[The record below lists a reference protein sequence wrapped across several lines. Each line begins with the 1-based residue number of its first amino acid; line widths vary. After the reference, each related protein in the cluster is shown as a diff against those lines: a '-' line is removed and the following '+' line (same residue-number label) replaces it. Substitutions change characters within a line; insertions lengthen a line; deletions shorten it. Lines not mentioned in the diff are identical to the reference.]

1 MKNIYSFLANA
12 WQEILQEQKLNKSF
26 LPFLLILTT
35 LPTLMAINN
44 VSTAIFIL
52 SVLIFNRNSKISS
65 QVVLLIPILLFVWMA
80 ASYFWTVDVSRT
92 TVAISK
98 EITLFLIPVA
108 FLLMRPFTKDQ
119 IVKLLKYYG
128 YTMVFYAVFF
138 LARAVVRYL
147 ISGDQRAFFYHGEY
161 DDDFGLVPKLLNAI
175 HVSVYVAVAFFY
187 FLSKEIKSKLDV
199 LCASVLFIFIFLL
212 SSKNIIVVFLLLI
225 GFHFFYF
232 SKSSNKMRLRNLAI
246 FILMV
251 GSILSFSKIK
261 NRFLVEFQ
269 SNSNSSVSHSV
280 FNEADEG
287 VNYISI
293 YEAWNNEKFTHGDYF
308 PGTAFR
314 VYQFRMFLEIFQE
327 EPVFWEGLGLNA
339 SLGKLKEKEL
349 KYNLYPGYG
358 AFNFHNQYVQNFA
371 ELGFIG
377 FLLLVVILFLNIKKA
392 IHNKDFIHISFGIL
406 MISLFLTES
415 FLWRQ
420 TGVLYFIIFYCLFNN
435 KNEYKKLKNE

>member
-1 MKNIYSFLANA
+1 
-12 WQEILQEQKLNKSF
+12 
-26 LPFLLILTT
+26 
-35 LPTLMAINN
+35 MAINN

-52 SVLIFNRNSKISS
+52 SVLIFNRNTKIE
-65 QVVLLIPILLFVWMA
+65 IKFILLVPIFLFIWMA
-80 ASYFWTVDVSRT
+80 SSYFWTVDVSRT
-92 TVAISK
+92 TSAISK
-98 EITLFLIPVA
+98 EITIFLIPVA
-108 FLLMRPFTKDQ
+108 FLLMRPFTKNQ
-119 IVKLLKYYG
+119 ILKLLKYYG
-128 YTMVFYAVFF
+128 YAMVFYALFF
-138 LARAVVRYL
+138 LVRATVRYL

-187 FLSKEIKSKLDV
+187 FLSKEIKNRLDV
-199 LCASVLFIFIFLL
+199 LCASILFIFIFLL
-212 SSKNIIVVFLLLI
+212 SSKNIIIVFLFLI
-225 GFHFFYF
+225 GIHFFYF

-246 FILMV
+246 FILVV

-269 SNSNSSVSHSV
+269 SNTNTSLSHSV
-280 FNEADEG
+280 YNEADEG

-293 YEAWNNEKFTHGDYF
+293 YEAWNNEKFTHADYF

-314 VYQFRMFLEIFQE
+314 VYQFRMFIEIFKE
-327 EPVFWEGLGLNA
+327 EPVFWQGLGLNA
-339 SLGKLKEKEL
+339 SLNKLLDKEK

-358 AFNFHNQYVQNFA
+358 NFNFHNQYVQNFA

-377 FLLLVVILFLNIKKA
+377 FLFLIIILFLNIKKA
-392 IHNKDFIHISFGIL
+392 IHNKDFLHISFGIL

-420 TGVLYFIIFYCLFNN
+420 TGALYFIIFYCLFNN
-435 KNEYKKLKNE
+435 NTEYKKQ

>member
-26 LPFLLILTT
+26 LPFLLILIT
-35 LPTLMAINN
+35 LPTIMAINN
-44 VSTAIFIL
+44 VGTAIFIL
-52 SVLIFNRNSKISS
+52 SIFVFNRNAKIETKIT
-65 QVVLLIPILLFVWMA
+65 LLIPILLYVWMV
-80 ASYFWTVDVSRT
+80 ASYFWSVDTSRT
-92 TVAISK
+92 SSAIFK

-108 FLLMRPFTKDQ
+108 FLIMKPFTKNQ
-119 IVKLLKYYG
+119 ILKLLKYYG
-128 YTMVFYAVFF
+128 YAMVFYATFF
-138 LARAVVRYL
+138 LLRAVIRYA

-161 DDDFGLVPKLLNAI
+161 DEDFGLVPKLLNAI

-187 FLSKEIKSKLDV
+187 FLTKGIKNKLDV
-199 LCASVLFIFIFLL
+199 LFASILFVFLFLL
-212 SSKNIIVVFLLLI
+212 SSKNIIIVFLFLI
-225 GFHFFYF
+225 GIHFFYF
-232 SKSSNKMRLRNLAI
+232 SKSSNKMRLRNLSI
-246 FILMV
+246 FILVV

-269 SNSNSSVSHSV
+269 SNTNTSVSHSV
-280 FNEADEG
+280 YNEADEG

-314 VYQFRMFLEIFQE
+314 VYQFRMFVEIFKE
-327 EPVFWEGLGLNA
+327 EPIFWKGLGLNA
-339 SLGKLKEKEL
+339 SLNKLLEKEK

-358 AFNFHNQYVQNFA
+358 NFNFHNQYVQNFA
-371 ELGFIG
+371 ELGFVG
-377 FLLLVVILFLNIKKA
+377 FLLLIVILFLNLKNA
-392 IHNKDFIHISFGIL
+392 IQHKDFIHISFAIL

-420 TGVLYFIIFYCLFNN
+420 TGVLYFIILYCLFNSNSEN
-435 KNEYKKLKNE
+435 KRLKTK

>member
-26 LPFLLILTT
+26 LPFLLILIT
-35 LPTLMAINN
+35 LPTIMAINN

-52 SVLIFNRNSKISS
+52 SVLIFNRNSKVST
-65 QVVLLIPILLFVWMA
+65 QVTLLVPILLFVWMA

-92 TVAISK
+92 TAAISK
-98 EITLFLIPVA
+98 EITLFLIPVT
-108 FLLMRPFTKDQ
+108 FLLMRPFSKDQ
-119 IVKLLKYYG
+119 ILKLLKYYG
-128 YTMVFYAVFF
+128 YAMVFYAVFF
-138 LARAVVRYL
+138 LLRASVRYL

-187 FLSKEIKSKLDV
+187 FLSKEIRSKLDV
-199 LCASVLFIFIFLL
+199 LCASILFVFIFLL
-212 SSKNIIVVFLLLI
+212 SSKNIIIVFLFLI
-225 GFHFFYF
+225 RIHFFYF
-232 SKSSNKMRLRNLAI
+232 SKSSNKMRLRYLTI
-246 FILMV
+246 FILVV

-269 SNSNSSVSHSV
+269 SNTNTSISHNV
-280 FNEADEG
+280 YNEANEG

-293 YEAWNNEKFTHGDYF
+293 YEAWNNEKFTQSDYF

-314 VYQFRMFLEIFQE
+314 VYQFRMFLEIFKE
-327 EPVFWEGLGLNA
+327 EPIFWEGLGLNA
-339 SLGKLKEKEL
+339 SLHKLKEKEL
-349 KYNLYPGYG
+349 KYNLYPVYG
-358 AFNFHNQYVQNFA
+358 SFNFHNQYVQNFA
-371 ELGFIG
+371 ELGFVG
-377 FLLLVVILFLNIKKA
+377 FLLLIVILFLNIKKA
-392 IHNKDFIHISFGIL
+392 IHNKDFLHISFGIL

>member
-1 MKNIYSFLANA
+1 
-12 WQEILQEQKLNKSF
+12 
-26 LPFLLILTT
+26 
-35 LPTLMAINN
+35 MAINN

-52 SVLIFNRNSKISS
+52 SVLLFNRNSKVST
-65 QVVLLIPILLFVWMA
+65 QVTFLVPILLFFWMA
-80 ASYFWTVDVSRT
+80 ASYFWTADVSRT
-92 TVAISK
+92 TTAISK
-98 EITLFLIPVA
+98 EITLLLIPVT

-119 IVKLLKYYG
+119 ILKLLKYYG
-128 YTMVFYAVFF
+128 HAMVFYAVFF
-138 LARAVVRYL
+138 LVRAAVRY
-147 ISGDQRAFFYHGEY
+147 IIYGDQRAFFYHGEY

-212 SSKNIIVVFLLLI
+212 SSKNIIVVFLVLI
-225 GFHFFYF
+225 GIHFFYF
-232 SKSSNKMRLRNLAI
+232 SKSSNKMRLRNLTI
-246 FILMV
+246 FILVV

-269 SNSNSSVSHSV
+269 SNTNTSISHNV
-280 FNEADEG
+280 YNEANEG

-293 YEAWNNEKFTHGDYF
+293 YEAWNNEKFTQSDYF

-314 VYQFRMFLEIFQE
+314 VYQFRMFLEIFKE
-327 EPVFWEGLGLNA
+327 EPIFWEGLGLNA
-339 SLGKLKEKEL
+339 SLHKLKEKEL
-349 KYNLYPGYG
+349 KYNLYPVYG
-358 AFNFHNQYVQNFA
+358 SFNFHNQYVQNFA

-377 FLLLVVILFLNIKKA
+377 FLLLIVILFLNIKKA
-392 IHNKDFIHISFGIL
+392 IQNKDFMHISFAIL

-420 TGVLYFIIFYCLFNN
+420 TGVLYFIIFYCLFNT
-435 KNEYKKLKNE
+435 NEYKKLKN

>member
-1 MKNIYSFLANA
+1 
-12 WQEILQEQKLNKSF
+12 
-26 LPFLLILTT
+26 
-35 LPTLMAINN
+35 MAINN
-44 VSTAIFIL
+44 VSTTIFIL

-65 QVVLLIPILLFVWMA
+65 QVVLLIPILLFVWMT

-92 TVAISK
+92 TAAISK
-98 EITLFLIPVA
+98 EITLFLIPVT

-128 YTMVFYAVFF
+128 YAMVFYAVFF
-138 LARAVVRYL
+138 LARAIVRYL

-175 HVSVYVAVAFFY
+175 HVSVYLAVAFFY
-187 FLSKEIKSKLDV
+187 FLSKEIKSKLDI
-199 LCASVLFIFIFLL
+199 LCASILFVFIFLL
-212 SSKNIIVVFLLLI
+212 SSKNIIIVFLFLI
-225 GFHFFYF
+225 GIHFFYF

-246 FILMV
+246 FILVV

-269 SNSNSSVSHSV
+269 SNTNTSISHNV
-280 FNEADEG
+280 YNEADEG

-293 YEAWNNEKFTHGDYF
+293 YEAWNNEKFTHSDYF

-314 VYQFRMFLEIFQE
+314 VYQFRMFLEIFKE
-327 EPVFWEGLGLNA
+327 EPIFWEGLGLNA
-339 SLGKLKEKEL
+339 SLNKLQEKEK
-349 KYNLYPGYG
+349 KYNLYPVYG
-358 AFNFHNQYVQNFA
+358 SFNFHNQYVQNFA

-377 FLLLVVILFLNIKKA
+377 FALLIVILFLNIKKA
-392 IHNKDFIHISFGIL
+392 IKHKDFIHISFAIL

-420 TGVLYFIIFYCLFNN
+420 TGALYFIIFYCLFNN
-435 KNEYKKLKNE
+435 NTEYKKQ

>member
-1 MKNIYSFLANA
+1 
-12 WQEILQEQKLNKSF
+12 
-26 LPFLLILTT
+26 
-35 LPTLMAINN
+35 MAINN

-52 SVLIFNRNSKISS
+52 SVLIFNRNSKVST
-65 QVVLLIPILLFVWMA
+65 QVALLVPILLFVWMA

-92 TVAISK
+92 TAAISK
-98 EITLFLIPVA
+98 EITLFLIPVT
-108 FLLMRPFTKDQ
+108 FLLMRPFSKDQ
-119 IVKLLKYYG
+119 ILKLLKYYG
-128 YTMVFYAVFF
+128 YAMVFYAVFF
-138 LARAVVRYL
+138 LLRASVRYL

-187 FLSKEIKSKLDV
+187 FLSKEIRSKLDV
-199 LCASVLFIFIFLL
+199 LCASILFVFIFLL
-212 SSKNIIVVFLLLI
+212 SSKNIIIVFLFLI
-225 GFHFFYF
+225 GIHFFYF
-232 SKSSNKMRLRNLAI
+232 SKSSNKMRLRNLTI
-246 FILMV
+246 FILVV

-269 SNSNSSVSHSV
+269 SNTNTSISHNV
-280 FNEADEG
+280 YNEANEG

-293 YEAWNNEKFTHGDYF
+293 YEAWNNEKFTQSDYF

-314 VYQFRMFLEIFQE
+314 VYQFRMFLEIFKE
-327 EPVFWEGLGLNA
+327 EPIFWEGLGLNA
-339 SLGKLKEKEL
+339 SLHKLKEKEL
-349 KYNLYPGYG
+349 KYNLYPVYG
-358 AFNFHNQYVQNFA
+358 SFNFHNQYVQNFA
-371 ELGFIG
+371 ELGFVG
-377 FLLLVVILFLNIKKA
+377 FLLLIVILFLNIKKA
-392 IHNKDFIHISFGIL
+392 IHNKDFLHISFGIL

>member
-1 MKNIYSFLANA
+1 
-12 WQEILQEQKLNKSF
+12 
-26 LPFLLILTT
+26 
-35 LPTLMAINN
+35 MAINN

-52 SVLIFNRNSKISS
+52 SVLIFNRNSKISN

-92 TVAISK
+92 TAAISK
-98 EITLFLIPVA
+98 EITLLLIPVT

-119 IVKLLKYYG
+119 ILKLLKYYA
-128 YTMVFYAVFF
+128 YAMVFYAVFF
-138 LARAVVRYL
+138 LVRAAVRFL

-175 HVSVYVAVAFFY
+175 HVSVYLAVAFFY
-187 FLSKEIKSKLDV
+187 FLSKEIKSKLDII
-199 LCASVLFIFIFLL
+199 CASILFVFIFLL
-212 SSKNIIVVFLLLI
+212 SSKNIIIVFLFLVGI
-225 GFHFFYF
+225 HFFYF

-246 FILMV
+246 FILVV

-269 SNSNSSVSHSV
+269 SNSNTSISHNV
-280 FNEADEG
+280 YNEADEG
-287 VNYISI
+287 VNYVSI
-293 YEAWNNEKFTHGDYF
+293 YEAWNNEKFKHDDYF

-314 VYQFRMFLEIFQE
+314 VYQFRMFLEIFKE
-327 EPVFWEGLGLNA
+327 EPIFWEGLGLNA
-339 SLGKLKEKEL
+339 SLNKLKEKET
-349 KYNLYPGYG
+349 KYNLYPVYG
-358 AFNFHNQYVQNFA
+358 SFNFHNQYVQNFA

-377 FLLLVVILFLNIKKA
+377 FVLLIVILFLNIKKA
-392 IHNKDFIHISFGIL
+392 IRNKDFIHISFAIL

-420 TGVLYFIIFYCLFNN
+420 TGMLYFIIFYCLFNS
-435 KNEYKKLKNE
+435 KNEYKKLKN

>member
-26 LPFLLILTT
+26 LPFLLILIT

-52 SVLIFNRNSKISS
+52 SVLIFNRNNKIEMKVS
-65 QVVLLIPILLFVWMA
+65 LILPILLYVWMI
-80 ASYFWTVDVSRT
+80 ASYFWTVDVPRT
-92 TVAISK
+92 TAAISK
-98 EITLFLIPVA
+98 EVTLFLIPVA
-108 FLLMRPFTKDQ
+108 FLIMRPFTRDQ
-119 IVKLLKYYG
+119 ILKLLKYYG
-128 YTMVFYAVFF
+128 YAMVFYAVFF
-138 LARAVVRYL
+138 LARAAVRYL
-147 ISGDQRAFFYHGEY
+147 ISGDQKAFFYHGEY

-187 FLSKEIKSKLDV
+187 FLSKELKSKLDV

-212 SSKNIIVVFLLLI
+212 SSKNIIVVFLFLI
-225 GFHFFYF
+225 GIHFFYF

-246 FILMV
+246 FILVV

-269 SNSNSSVSHSV
+269 SNTNTSVSHSV

-314 VYQFRMFLEIFQE
+314 VYQLRMFVEIFKE
-327 EPVFWEGLGLNA
+327 EPTLFWQGLGLNA
-339 SLGKLKEKEL
+339 SLNKLLEKEK

-358 AFNFHNQYVQNFA
+358 TFNFHNQYVQNFA
-371 ELGFIG
+371 ELGFVG
-377 FLLLVVILFLNIKKA
+377 FLLLIVILFLNIKKA
-392 IHNKDFIHISFGIL
+392 IQNKDFIHISFGIL

-420 TGVLYFIIFYCLFNN
+420 TGVLYFIIFYCLFNT
-435 KNEYKKLKNE
+435 NEYKKLKN

>member
-1 MKNIYSFLANA
+1 
-12 WQEILQEQKLNKSF
+12 
-26 LPFLLILTT
+26 
-35 LPTLMAINN
+35 MAINN

-52 SVLIFNRNSKISS
+52 SVLIFNRNSKISI

-92 TVAISK
+92 TSAISK
-98 EITLFLIPVA
+98 EITLFLIPVT

-128 YTMVFYAVFF
+128 YAMVFYAVFF
-138 LARAVVRYL
+138 LARAIVRYL

-175 HVSVYVAVAFFY
+175 HVSVYFAVAFFY
-187 FLSKEIKSKLDV
+187 FLSKEIKSKLDI
-199 LCASVLFIFIFLL
+199 LCASILFVFIFLL
-212 SSKNIIVVFLLLI
+212 SSKNIIIVFLFLI
-225 GFHFFYF
+225 GIHFFYF

-246 FILMV
+246 FILVV

-269 SNSNSSVSHSV
+269 SNTNTSISHNV
-280 FNEADEG
+280 YNEANEG

-293 YEAWNNEKFTHGDYF
+293 YEAWNNEKFTHSDYF

-314 VYQFRMFLEIFQE
+314 VYQFRMFVEIFKE
-327 EPVFWEGLGLNA
+327 EPIFWEGLGLNA
-339 SLGKLKEKEL
+339 SLNKLQEKEK
-349 KYNLYPGYG
+349 KYNLYPVYG
-358 AFNFHNQYVQNFA
+358 SFNFHNQYVQNFA

-377 FLLLVVILFLNIKKA
+377 FLFLIVILFLNIKKA
-392 IHNKDFIHISFGIL
+392 LKHKDFIHISFAIL

-420 TGVLYFIIFYCLFNN
+420 TGALYFIIFYCLFNN
-435 KNEYKKLKNE
+435 NTEYKKQ

>member
-1 MKNIYSFLANA
+1 
-12 WQEILQEQKLNKSF
+12 
-26 LPFLLILTT
+26 
-35 LPTLMAINN
+35 MAINN

-52 SVLIFNRNSKISS
+52 SVLIFNRNTKIE
-65 QVVLLIPILLFVWMA
+65 IKFILLVPIFLFIWMA
-80 ASYFWTVDVSRT
+80 SSYFWTVDVSRT
-92 TVAISK
+92 TSAISK
-98 EITLFLIPVA
+98 EITIFLIPVA
-108 FLLMRPFTKDQ
+108 FLLMRPFTKNQ
-119 IVKLLKYYG
+119 ILKLLKYYG
-128 YTMVFYAVFF
+128 YAMVFYALFF
-138 LARAVVRYL
+138 LVRATVRYL

-187 FLSKEIKSKLDV
+187 FLSKEIKNRLDV
-199 LCASVLFIFIFLL
+199 LCASILFIFLFLL
-212 SSKNIIVVFLLLI
+212 SSKNIIIVFLFLI
-225 GFHFFYF
+225 GIHFFYF

-246 FILMV
+246 FILVV

-269 SNSNSSVSHSV
+269 SNTNTSLSHSV
-280 FNEADEG
+280 YNEADEG

-293 YEAWNNEKFTHGDYF
+293 YEAWNNEKFTHADYF

-314 VYQFRMFLEIFQE
+314 VYQFRMFIEIFKE
-327 EPVFWEGLGLNA
+327 EPVFWQGLGLNA
-339 SLGKLKEKEL
+339 SLNKLLDKEK

-358 AFNFHNQYVQNFA
+358 NFNFHNQYVQNFA

-377 FLLLVVILFLNIKKA
+377 FLFLIVILFFNIKNALKR
-392 IHNKDFIHISFGIL
+392 KDFIHISFAIL

-420 TGVLYFIIFYCLFNN
+420 TGALYFIIFYCLFNN
-435 KNEYKKLKNE
+435 NTEYKKQ

>member
-1 MKNIYSFLANA
+1 
-12 WQEILQEQKLNKSF
+12 
-26 LPFLLILTT
+26 
-35 LPTLMAINN
+35 MAINN

-52 SVLIFNRNSKISS
+52 SVLIFNRNSKVST
-65 QVVLLIPILLFVWMA
+65 QVTLLVPILLFVWMA

-92 TVAISK
+92 TAAISK
-98 EITLFLIPVA
+98 EITLFLIPVT
-108 FLLMRPFTKDQ
+108 FLLMRPFSKDQ
-119 IVKLLKYYG
+119 ILKLLKYYG
-128 YTMVFYAVFF
+128 YAMVFYAVFF
-138 LARAVVRYL
+138 LLRASVRYL

-187 FLSKEIKSKLDV
+187 FLSKEIRSKLDV
-199 LCASVLFIFIFLL
+199 LCASILFVFIFLL
-212 SSKNIIVVFLLLI
+212 SSKNIIIVFLFLI
-225 GFHFFYF
+225 GIHFFYF
-232 SKSSNKMRLRNLAI
+232 SKSSNKMRLRNLTI
-246 FILMV
+246 FILVV

-269 SNSNSSVSHSV
+269 SNTNTSISHNV
-280 FNEADEG
+280 YNEANEG

-293 YEAWNNEKFTHGDYF
+293 YEAWNNEKFTQSDYF

-314 VYQFRMFLEIFQE
+314 VYQFRMFLEIFKE
-327 EPVFWEGLGLNA
+327 EPIFWEGLGLNA
-339 SLGKLKEKEL
+339 SLHKLQEKEL
-349 KYNLYPGYG
+349 KYNLYPVYG
-358 AFNFHNQYVQNFA
+358 SFNFHNQYVQNFA
-371 ELGFIG
+371 ELGFVG
-377 FLLLVVILFLNIKKA
+377 FLLLIVILFLNIKKA
-392 IHNKDFIHISFGIL
+392 IHNKDFLHISFGIL

>member
-1 MKNIYSFLANA
+1 MKNIYSFLTNA
-12 WQEILQEQKLNKSF
+12 WREILEEQQLNKSF
-26 LPFLLILTT
+26 LPFLLILIT
-35 LPTLMAINN
+35 LPTIMAINN

-52 SVLIFNRNSKISS
+52 SVLIFNRNTKIEIKFT
-65 QVVLLIPILLFVWMA
+65 LLVPIFLFIWMA
-80 ASYFWTVDVSRT
+80 SSYFWTVDVSRT
-92 TVAISK
+92 ASAISK

-108 FLLMRPFTKDQ
+108 FLLMRPFTKNQ
-119 IVKLLKYYG
+119 ILKLLKYYG
-128 YTMVFYAVFF
+128 YAMVFYALFF
-138 LARAVVRYL
+138 LLRAAVRYL

-187 FLSKEIKSKLDV
+187 FLNKEIKSRLDV
-199 LCASVLFIFIFLL
+199 LCASILFLFIFLL
-212 SSKNIIVVFLLLI
+212 SSKNIIIVFLFLI
-225 GFHFFYF
+225 GIHFFYF

-246 FILMV
+246 FILVV

-269 SNSNSSVSHSV
+269 SNTNTSLSHSV
-280 FNEADEG
+280 YNEADEG

-293 YEAWNNEKFTHGDYF
+293 YEAWNNEKFTHADYF

-314 VYQFRMFLEIFQE
+314 VYQFRMFLEIFKE
-327 EPVFWEGLGLNA
+327 EPVFWQGLGLNA
-339 SLGKLKEKEL
+339 SLNKLLDKEK

-358 AFNFHNQYVQNFA
+358 NFNFHNQYVQNFA

-377 FLLLVVILFLNIKKA
+377 FLFLIVILFFNIKNALKR
-392 IHNKDFIHISFGIL
+392 KDFIHISFAIL

-420 TGVLYFIIFYCLFNN
+420 TGALYFIIFYCLFNN
-435 KNEYKKLKNE
+435 NTEYKKQ

>member
-26 LPFLLILTT
+26 LPFLLILIT
-35 LPTLMAINN
+35 LPTIMAINN

-52 SVLIFNRNSKISS
+52 SVLIFNRNSKVST
-65 QVVLLIPILLFVWMA
+65 QVTLLVPILLFVWMA

-92 TVAISK
+92 TAAISK
-98 EITLFLIPVA
+98 EITLFLIPVT
-108 FLLMRPFTKDQ
+108 FLLMRPFSKDQ
-119 IVKLLKYYG
+119 ILKLLKYYG
-128 YTMVFYAVFF
+128 YAMVFYAVFF
-138 LARAVVRYL
+138 LLRASVRYL

-187 FLSKEIKSKLDV
+187 FLSKEIRSKLDV
-199 LCASVLFIFIFLL
+199 LCASILFVFIFLL
-212 SSKNIIVVFLLLI
+212 SSKNIIIVFLFLI
-225 GFHFFYF
+225 GIHFFYF
-232 SKSSNKMRLRNLAI
+232 SKSSNKMRLRNLTI
-246 FILMV
+246 FILVV

-269 SNSNSSVSHSV
+269 SNTNTSISHNV
-280 FNEADEG
+280 YNEANEG

-293 YEAWNNEKFTHGDYF
+293 YEAWNNEKFTQSDYF

-314 VYQFRMFLEIFQE
+314 VYQFRMFLEIFKE
-327 EPVFWEGLGLNA
+327 EPIFWEGLGLNA
-339 SLGKLKEKEL
+339 SLHKLQEKEL
-349 KYNLYPGYG
+349 KYNLYPVYG
-358 AFNFHNQYVQNFA
+358 SFNFHNQYVQNFA
-371 ELGFIG
+371 ELGFVG
-377 FLLLVVILFLNIKKA
+377 FLLLIVILFLNIKKA
-392 IHNKDFIHISFGIL
+392 IHNKDFLHISFGIL

>member
-1 MKNIYSFLANA
+1 
-12 WQEILQEQKLNKSF
+12 
-26 LPFLLILTT
+26 
-35 LPTLMAINN
+35 MAINN

-52 SVLIFNRNSKISS
+52 SVLIFNRNSKVST
-65 QVVLLIPILLFVWMA
+65 QVTLLVPILLFVWMA

-92 TVAISK
+92 TAAISK
-98 EITLFLIPVA
+98 EITLFLIPVT
-108 FLLMRPFTKDQ
+108 FLLMRPFSKDQ
-119 IVKLLKYYG
+119 ILKLLKYYG
-128 YTMVFYAVFF
+128 YAMVFYAVFF
-138 LARAVVRYL
+138 LLRASVRYL

-187 FLSKEIKSKLDV
+187 FLSKEIRSKLDV
-199 LCASVLFIFIFLL
+199 LCASILFVFIFLL
-212 SSKNIIVVFLLLI
+212 SSKNIIIVFLFLI
-225 GFHFFYF
+225 GIHFFYF
-232 SKSSNKMRLRNLAI
+232 SKSSNKMRLRNLTI
-246 FILMV
+246 FILVV

-269 SNSNSSVSHSV
+269 SNTNTSISHNV
-280 FNEADEG
+280 YNEANEG

-293 YEAWNNEKFTHGDYF
+293 YEAWNNEKFTQSDYF

-314 VYQFRMFLEIFQE
+314 VYQFRMFLEIFKE
-327 EPVFWEGLGLNA
+327 EPIFWEGLGLNA
-339 SLGKLKEKEL
+339 SLHKLKEKEL
-349 KYNLYPGYG
+349 KYNLYPVYG
-358 AFNFHNQYVQNFA
+358 SFNFHNQYVQNFA

>member
-1 MKNIYSFLANA
+1 
-12 WQEILQEQKLNKSF
+12 
-26 LPFLLILTT
+26 
-35 LPTLMAINN
+35 MAINN

-65 QVVLLIPILLFVWMA
+65 QVVLLIPILLFVWMT

-92 TVAISK
+92 TAAISK
-98 EITLFLIPVA
+98 EITLFLIPVT

-128 YTMVFYAVFF
+128 YAMVFYAVFF
-138 LARAVVRYL
+138 LARAIVRYL

-175 HVSVYVAVAFFY
+175 HVSVYLAVAFFY
-187 FLSKEIKSKLDV
+187 FLSKEIKSKLDI
-199 LCASVLFIFIFLL
+199 LCASILFVFIFLL
-212 SSKNIIVVFLLLI
+212 SSKNIIIVFLFLI
-225 GFHFFYF
+225 GIHFFYF

-246 FILMV
+246 FILVV

-269 SNSNSSVSHSV
+269 SNTNTSISHNV
-280 FNEADEG
+280 YNEADEG

-293 YEAWNNEKFTHGDYF
+293 YEAWNNEKFTHSDYF

-314 VYQFRMFLEIFQE
+314 VYQFRMFLEIFKE
-327 EPVFWEGLGLNA
+327 EPIFWEGLGLNA
-339 SLGKLKEKEL
+339 SLNKLQEKEK
-349 KYNLYPGYG
+349 KYNLYPVYG
-358 AFNFHNQYVQNFA
+358 SFNFHNQYVQNFA

-377 FLLLVVILFLNIKKA
+377 FALLIVILFLNIKKA
-392 IHNKDFIHISFGIL
+392 IKHKDFIHISFAIL

-420 TGVLYFIIFYCLFNN
+420 TGALYFIIFYCLFNN
-435 KNEYKKLKNE
+435 NTEYKKQ